1 MIENAGQGHPEADS
15 PLVEDQVGGEC
26 SYLTVDQLLGLTRHF
41 LKYERITL
49 TRFTTC
55 YISLI
60 LAVCIVQTI
69 LHSFVLANNARAKYY
84 IGEIIEKVGEPVRF
98 AFVKDDVLMVCD
110 RLPLPGDL
118 NACWPLTSGVAVSVN
133 AVSGNTTLGYSADPQ
148 SYDWKRDVLSGFS
161 SLSKRHDVRPNFDS
175 EGNLQDV
182 VVSNIA
188 ESNDPVTLSP
198 QCVAALQWPDIL

>member
-60 LAVCIVQTI
+60 LAVCIVQNDPPFFCLGQQCAREV
-69 LHSFVLANNARAKYY
+69 LHRRDYREGRRAS
-84 IGEIIEKVGEPVRF
+84 GGF

-148 SYDWKRDVLSGFS
+148 SL
-161 SLSKRHDVRPNFDS
+161 
-175 EGNLQDV
+175 
-182 VVSNIA
+182 
-188 ESNDPVTLSP
+188 
-198 QCVAALQWPDIL
+198 